1 VSRGLGDVYKRQVQ
15 KSTSTISSTTITVAP
30 GSSGVLATTTTTTRR
45 DPVVQPLSPVTAALG
60 AVESR
65 LGRDSVS
72 IDKFATEDAISAVVN
87 DIVVTMS
94 IFSSDGTQVEL
105 LKNKVA
111 IVPPRS
117 SVRT

>member
-1 VSRGLGDVYKRQVQ
+1 
-15 KSTSTISSTTITVAP
+15 
-30 GSSGVLATTTTTTRR
+30 
-45 DPVVQPLSPVTAALG
+45 VVQPLSPVTAALG

-117 SVRT
+117 SVRTEGEGFTPESKV